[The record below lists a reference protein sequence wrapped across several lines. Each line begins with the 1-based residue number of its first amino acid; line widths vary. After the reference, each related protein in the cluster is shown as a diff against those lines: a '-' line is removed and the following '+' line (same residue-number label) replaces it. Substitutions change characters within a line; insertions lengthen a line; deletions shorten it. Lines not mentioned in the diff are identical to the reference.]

1 MCRALGNPTW
11 TTEEKFSTAAR
22 RLENQDELDRYIEE
36 WTCCHDHYEVMYILQ
51 KEGVA
56 AGPVIDQ
63 RDAYHDSQLLSR
75 GFFEVVSHRE
85 AGTHLYPGM
94 LWKMPRTPLSIRR
107 PPPCLGEHNDY
118 VFKEVTGL
126 SDEEIAELENEQMIG
141 GDEYVSQSL
150 F

>member
-1 MCRALGNPTW
+1 MGNPPW
-11 TTEEKFSTAAR
+11 THEERFSTHTS
-22 RLENQDELDRYIEE
+22 RLENQDELDKLIEG
-36 WTCCHDHYEVMYILQ
+36 WTSRHDHYEVMYILQ

-63 RDAYHDSQLLSR
+63 QEAYHDAQLQSR
-75 GFFEVVSHRE
+75 GFFEVVKHRE

-94 LWKMPRTPLSIRR
+94 LWKMPRTPLRICR

-118 VFKEVTGL
+118 VFKEVLGMP
-126 SDEEIAELENEQMIG
+126 DEEITELEKEQLIG
-141 GDEYVSQSL
+141 GDEYLPQPL